1 MRRPLLRTS
10 SGLRIKEM
18 LSADHGNK
26 KMIVAIDGPAGAGKS
41 TIAKEI
47 AKRLGLTYLDTGAMY
62 RSLTLKALQN
72 HVDLEDEQALVD
84 LAKKTCID
92 LVSTKDGLLRVC
104 LDGKDVSEEIRTPF
118 VTDHT
123 FHIASKPGVRHIMVE
138 RQREIGCK
146 GHVIAEGRDIGTV
159 VFPHASTKI
168 YLDADP
174 HQRAYRRAEE
184 LKLKG
189 LSASVEK
196 VQEDLKTRDHKDF
209 NRSVGPLKVADDAV
223 VVDTTSLSID
233 EVVCRVIDIIKHHG

>member
-1 MRRPLLRTS
+1 MPLT
-10 SGLRIKEM
+10 
-18 LSADHGNK
+18 DHLET

-47 AKRLGLTYLDTGAMY
+47 AKRLGLIYLDTGAMY
-62 RSLTLKALQN
+62 RSLTFKALQN
-72 HVDLEDEQALVD
+72 RVDLENEQALVD
-84 LAKKTCID
+84 LAKKTKID
-92 LVSTKDGLLRVC
+92 LVASNDGQLCVL
-104 LDGKDVSEEIRTPF
+104 LDGQDVSEEIRTPF
-118 VTDHT
+118 VTNHT

-138 RQREIGCK
+138 RQREIAKK

-174 HQRAYRRAEE
+174 HQRAFRRTEE
-184 LKLKG
+184 LKQRG
-189 LSASVEK
+189 ACASLEE
-196 VQEDLKTRDHKDF
+196 VQQDLKIRDQKDF

-233 EVVCRVIDIIKHHG
+233 QVISRVIEIIKHHG